1 MLNSLLEA
9 FGSPAVTLAYYL
21 FTFFAIEAALVIAW
35 GQWQRSDSFRARR
48 LTVVFGSLTV
58 LRVTLIL
65 LSLIGRNSPEIAEVW
80 LPPFERTVSVAS
92 LGFLVWGF
100 TPLFR
105 EKGFTGTVLLATN
118 TVFAFVFFFLAV
130 YFGTNAN
137 FNSTGWDMFLV
148 DIFFVGWQLALTLF
162 GLVNCASKLDDERTF
177 ALSGLATLALGQ
189 LLHLFLASSYPAR
202 DIPILIRL
210 AEMIAYP
217 VFAVAVYQGAIQ
229 SLSARTLEFQN
240 LSQISL
246 DQIKGLISLFEAT
259 RQITSSLDLS
269 RLLDGATRSVAN
281 AIGADQCAIALP
293 EDNGDLSQL
302 RLVSIY
308 NPSRK
313 GRGESV
319 SFPLNDQQAI
329 KHALKRKY
337 QVQIDEYQDNSQ
349 IRLLFTLMGAQDVGP
364 LIIQPLLQQN
374 GEPLGVLILGNAN
387 SKRVFTSTE
396 TQLCKT
402 LADQIS
408 VSISHAKEY
417 ATVSAKAQQ
426 LSWTLRNQEL
436 ETAKRRAAMETELK
450 KSREEVALFA
460 QRLYEYEK
468 AEKTNEEA
476 LRQARERTAKL
487 EKAIERAKAELEKLN
502 QKDKQLSTLTAEA
515 ETYQK
520 RLTELEAEQGQLQE
534 KIEQLEQE
542 AAEAKQLS
550 EALTTANERTR
561 KLARALK
568 HSRTVTQQVA
578 PVPAGLSSA
587 EVSAELENLSCGVI
601 IGDANFRVNRVNAA
615 ACQLLVRRNNNLVGS
630 DLATIFEDERWQE
643 ALDRFKSKNESLVST
658 TLKVGESVLRAT
670 ISPMASS
677 EGNSKEGS
685 VTILY
690 DITAETES
698 QQARDEFVASLSQ
711 ELRTPMTSI
720 TGYTDLLL
728 GESVGIIG
736 EMQRKFL
743 QRIKANIERM
753 GSMLNDLIGVTA
765 IDAGQLEIRPA
776 VVDMAE
782 VIEDTIIGA
791 RAQLEENEITL
802 NMKLLEDMPPVE
814 ADPDS
819 ARQIMS
825 NLLGNAI
832 KSTPAGGVIEVS
844 TAIEGDNNTSSSE
857 EESPAF
863 LKVSIRD
870 SGGGIAP
877 KDLDRVFERFY
888 RAERPLI
895 EGLGETGVG
904 LSIVKSLVEAHGGR
918 VWVES
923 EMGEG
928 STFHFLLPISDQF
941 SDPWLEVDIPPL
953 DLNSDSSDS
962 S

>member
-1 MLNSLLEA
+1 MLNSLLDA

-48 LTVVFGSLTV
+48 LTVVFGSLTL
-58 LRVTLIL
+58 LRVMLFVL
-65 LSLIGRNSPEIAEVW
+65 ALMGRSSAEIANFW
-80 LPPFERTVSVAS
+80 LPPFERAVGVAS

-100 TPLFR
+100 TPFMR
-105 EKGFTGTVLLATN
+105 EKGFSGTVLLAIN
-118 TVFAFVFFFLAV
+118 TTFAFIFFFLAAS
-130 YFGTNAN
+130 FWRGTD
-137 FNSTGWDMFLV
+137 FNRTGWELY
-148 DIFFVGWQLALTLF
+148 FVGWQILLALF
-162 GLVNCASKLDDERTF
+162 GAINCASKLDDERAY
-177 ALSGLATLALGQ
+177 ALSSFGALAAGLV
-189 LLHLFLASSYPAR
+189 LHLFFLSRYPLPHN
-202 DIPILIRL
+202 PIWVRL
-210 AEMIAYP
+210 VEMFVYP

-229 SLSARTLEFQN
+229 SLRARTEEFQN

-259 RQITSSLDLS
+259 REITSSLDLS
-269 RLLDGATRSVAN
+269 HLLDGATRSVAD
-281 AIGADQCAIALP
+281 AIAADQSAIALP
-293 EDNGDLSQL
+293 EDNSEDLSQL

-319 SFPLNDQQAI
+319 TFPLNDQQAI

-337 QVQIDEYQDNSQ
+337 QVQIDEYQDNNQ
-349 IRLLFTLMGAQDVGP
+349 IRILFTLMGAHDVGP

-374 GEPLGVLILGNAN
+374 SEPLGVLILGNAN
-387 SKRVFTSTE
+387 SKRVFTATE
-396 TQLCKT
+396 AQLCKT

-408 VSISHAKEY
+408 VSIKHAREY
-417 ATVSAKAQQ
+417 ASVSAKAQQ
-426 LSWTLRNQEL
+426 LAWTLRNQEL
-436 ETAKRRAAMETELK
+436 ESGKRRAAMETELK

-468 AEKTNEEA
+468 AEKANEEA
-476 LRQARERTAKL
+476 LRQARERATKL
-487 EKAIERAKAELEKLN
+487 EKAIERAKVEVEKAGQKEKQVAALSVETETQKNRLAEM
-502 QKDKQLSTLTAEA
+502 
-515 ETYQK
+515 
-520 RLTELEAEQGQLQE
+520 EAEQQVLKE

-542 AAEAKQLS
+542 AV
-550 EALTTANERTR
+550 EALHAKEALIAANDRAR

-568 HSRTVTQQVA
+568 TARTATQQAA
-578 PVPAGLSSA
+578 PVPAALSSA
-587 EVSAELENLSCGVI
+587 EVSAELEDLSCGVI
-601 IGDANFRVNRVNAA
+601 IGDANYKINRVNAVA
-615 ACQLLVRRNNNLVGS
+615 SQLLVRPNNNLIGNE
-630 DLATIFEDERWQE
+630 LASIFEDERWQK
-643 ALDRFKSKNESLVST
+643 ALEQLRSRNEPMVST
-658 TLKVGESVLRAT
+658 TLKVGDNVLRAT

-677 EGNSKEGS
+677 DGNGREGT

-690 DITAETES
+690 DITAEAES
-698 QQARDEFVASLSQ
+698 QQAHNEFVASLSQ

-728 GESVGIIG
+728 GESVGMIG

-753 GSMLNDLIGVTA
+753 GSMLSDLIGVTA
-765 IDAGQLEIRPA
+765 IDAGQLEIRPGI
-776 VVDMAE
+776 VDMAE

-802 NMKLLEDMPPVE
+802 TMNLLEDMPPVA

-819 ARQIMS
+819 VRQIMS
-825 NLLGNAI
+825 NLLSNAI
-832 KSTPAGGVIEVS
+832 KSTPAGRAIDIS
-844 TAIEGDNNTSSSE
+844 TSTESSAASPQEEGPS
-857 EESPAF
+857 F

-870 SGGGIAP
+870 SGGGIAE
-877 KDLDRVFERFY
+877 KDLERVFERFY

-904 LSIVKSLVEAHGGR
+904 LAIVKSLIEAHGGR

-923 EMGEG
+923 EIGEG
-928 STFHFLLPISDQF
+928 STFHFILPISNQF
-941 SDPWLEVDIPPL
+941 NDPWLEVDIPPL
-953 DLNSDSSDS
+953 DLNSDQSDS
-962 S
+962 F